1 MLHDDPHAGARIVVL
16 PDPLWSQREN
26 IVREIINRWGVEAV
40 LDVETPLQATRVCAA
55 LLDNKLDSPIV
66 VLAHGE
72 GCQVL
77 PAVALSMRTRH
88 ITTRGYVL
96 IDPDAPPSTDTW
108 PESPVIVVSTT
119 EEDGT
124 SLRGWRV
131 VSAGSDAVNTV
142 TRVLQETLLD

>member
-1 MLHDDPHAGARIVVL
+1 VVL
-16 PDPLWSQREN
+16 PDPMWSQREE
-26 IVREIINRWGVEAV
+26 IVRELIDRWGADYV
-40 LDVETPLQATRVCAA
+40 LDIQTPLHATRVCAA
-55 LLDNKLDSPIV
+55 LLDNKLDAPIV

-88 ITTRGYVL
+88 IATCGYVL

-119 EEDGT
+119 QEDGT
-124 SLRGWRV
+124 SLRGWRI
-131 VSAGSDAVNTV
+131 VSAVPNAASTV
-142 TRVLQETLLD
+142 TRVLQEILPD

>member
-1 MLHDDPHAGARIVVL
+1 MLHDAPRAGARIVVL
-16 PDPLWSQREN
+16 PDPLWSQREE
-26 IVREIINRWGVEAV
+26 IVRELINRWGADDV
-40 LDVETPLQATRVCAA
+40 LDIQTTLQATQVCAA
-55 LLDNKLDSPIV
+55 LLANKLDPPIV

-88 ITTRGYVL
+88 IATLGYVL

-119 EEDGT
+119 EKDGT
-124 SLRGWRV
+124 SLRGWHI
-131 VSAGSDAVNTV
+131 VSAVPDVTSAI
-142 TRVLQETLLD
+142 TRVLAETLLD